1 MNEKFKELKRAVE
14 KSKNIILTTH
24 LIPDGDAIGSE
35 LAFYRYLKKK
45 QKKVKIINHS
55 FTPSYLTF
63 LDPRKIITTFRN
75 NKEQNSR
82 LIQRADT
89 VFVIDTNDYSRTD
102 TMEQVI
108 KESGA
113 FKICIDHH
121 LNTDKNLFDLV
132 VSDTSSPAT
141 SQILYDFFSYE
152 DINIID
158 KHIATSLYAG
168 IMTDTGSFRYPRT
181 TEKTFLI
188 AAELVKRGAD
198 PVSIYD
204 KIYCNV
210 AEEKVRLFARFIESL
225 TFHYGGKVVIGTI
238 TLQDFKDFRSD
249 VSDVEGFSSYIMS
262 IQNVK
267 VGFVIVELK
276 DKIKLSFRS
285 KGNIRVNLLAKKF
298 GGGGHKN
305 AAGAT
310 VFGKTVE
317 IVKYDLLNSLR
328 DIFG

>member
-1 MNEKFKELKRAVE
+1 MEEKFKELKKTITKAQ
-14 KSKNIILTTH
+14 NIILTTH

-45 QKKVKIINHS
+45 GKNPKIINHS
-55 FTPSYLTF
+55 FTPSHLTF
-63 LDPRKIITTFRN
+63 LDTKRVIAVFRN

-82 LIQRADT
+82 LIEKADT

-102 TMEQVI
+102 TMEEVI
-108 KESGA
+108 KKSSA
-113 FKICIDHH
+113 VKVCIDHH
-121 LNTDKNLFDLV
+121 LNTNKKLFDLV
-132 VSDTSSPAT
+132 ISDTSSPAT
-141 SQILYDFFSYE
+141 SQLLFDFFVY
-152 DINIID
+152 DNIDIID
-158 KHIATSLYAG
+158 KDIATPLYAG

-181 TEKTFLI
+181 TEKTFLT
-188 AAELVKRGAD
+188 AAELVRRGAD
-198 PVSIYD
+198 PVKIYD
-204 KIYCNV
+204 KIFCNV

-225 TFHYGGKVVIGTI
+225 TFHYNGKVVIGTI

-262 IQNVK
+262 IKNVEI
-267 VGFVIVELK
+267 GFVIVELK

-285 KGNIRVNLLAKKF
+285 KGNIRINLLAKKF

-310 VFGKTVE
+310 VIGKTVE
-317 IVKYDLLNSLR
+317 MVKFELLSSLR
-328 DIFG
+328 EILD